1 MADSDL
7 LKLMGLWV
15 SQDKNGNDFFSA
27 PYTNGTKMLIYKN
40 TYKKEGSNEPDYN
53 VYVAPKKKKV
63 TENEAINLDED
74 VPF

>member
-40 TYKKEGSNEPDYN
+40 TYKNYM
-53 VYVAPKKKKV
+53 VVCRR
-63 TENEAINLDED
+63 L
-74 VPF
+74 